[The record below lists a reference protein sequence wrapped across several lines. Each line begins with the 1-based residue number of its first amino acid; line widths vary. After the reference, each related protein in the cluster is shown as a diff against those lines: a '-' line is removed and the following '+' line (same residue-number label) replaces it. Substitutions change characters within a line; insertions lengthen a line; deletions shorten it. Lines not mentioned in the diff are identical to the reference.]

1 MDVPDVRFA
10 DAGGVS
16 IAWQQWGSGPD
27 VLAIPPLVTNI
38 EIAWENEFFRRFFEY
53 VGRHVRITVFDK
65 RGIGLSDK
73 FHEAPALEQRTD
85 DIVAVM
91 DAAGLVR
98 PAVLGVSEGGRGG

>member
-38 EIAWENEFFRRFFEY
+38 EIA
-53 VGRHVRITVFDK
+53 
-65 RGIGLSDK
+65 
-73 FHEAPALEQRTD
+73 
-85 DIVAVM
+85 
-91 DAAGLVR
+91 
-98 PAVLGVSEGGRGG
+98 